1 MAMTCFSSCI
11 AGFGAV
17 VALLAFI
24 FDLALFFVAKSRLNS
39 VSGGSASIGISIW
52 LTLASWLL
60 LFFSGCF
67 YGLGRCCISRRPPKA
82 YDEQQ
87 RGGEDGYGSQMRMD
101 AMKSEADRKNRQAAG
116 EGGLPAFQEY
126 DPTQPLHA
134 VVDNDEVYAA
144 GAVPYRDNA
153 TGQNTGY
160 APAGYVQGA
169 AGHRA
174 IDEYNSPPSPN
185 SSHPPQPRRAGSG
198 HTQATSAYA
207 PSQYGYAGASP
218 PVPGVPANN
227 QYLSTA
233 PYQGHDAYP
242 SQDYGHTQ
250 GDTSYYDASHQQYP
264 SNPYDIGAAQPP
276 RVTSPPSNA
285 YNAPQAQQ
293 AYQAPGGFHPE
304 VYNNTALLAAA
315 GIASHSTD
323 QYAPAPAQQ
332 QHDRGYTL
340 GGGGYASGYGEN
352 QVPDHTAQPHF
363 PSPYP
368 EDTQPHLPSPY
379 PEDTR
384 QFSASPAQIQTN
396 VPLAQASTSPV
407 RGPRNM
413 ASPQYNDSPPDYDN
427 GVSQPSG
434 AWGEKR

>member
-1 MAMTCFSSCI
+1 MGNTTKLKIPDIAVKWITYALVLHIVALVLSAISAVFGLLAHVREMAMTCFSSCI

-153 TGQNTGY
+153 AGAGQNTGY

-250 GDTSYYDASHQQYP
+250 GDTSCESRRFDACLRWA
-264 SNPYDIGAAQPP
+264 DISFG
-276 RVTSPPSNA
+276 R
-285 YNAPQAQQ
+285 
-293 AYQAPGGFHPE
+293 
-304 VYNNTALLAAA
+304 LRCL
-315 GIASHSTD
+315 
-323 QYAPAPAQQ
+323 
-332 QHDRGYTL
+332 
-340 GGGGYASGYGEN
+340 
-352 QVPDHTAQPHF
+352 
-363 PSPYP
+363 
-368 EDTQPHLPSPY
+368 
-379 PEDTR
+379 
-384 QFSASPAQIQTN
+384 SPAISKQ
-396 VPLAQASTSPV
+396 PV
-407 RGPRNM
+407 
-413 ASPQYNDSPPDYDN
+413 
-427 GVSQPSG
+427 
-434 AWGEKR
+434 